1 MYFFIK
7 TFYHKSVKEI
17 SINLIFNTLGAF
29 LAAFAL
35 ECFLVPNQII
45 DGGVVGI
52 SIMASYITKINL
64 GIFLVILNLPF
75 LFMALKQ
82 YGKKFIFLALYSVSM
97 LAIFVNI
104 THHIPIITKDLLL
117 ASLFGGGILGV
128 GVGIVLKNNACMDGT
143 EILAMKISKKYPYSV
158 GEIIMFINIFIFA
171 CAGFLYG
178 WEQAMYST
186 LTYIIAYRAIDT
198 IVQGLSEEKS
208 IRIISDKGQEIGQA
222 IIENLGKTVT
232 YIEAQGGYSKANKT
246 MVYCIVPRIELY
258 KLKELIIT
266 VDKDAFLSIENVH
279 EVYGKRYKK

>member
-1 MYFFIK
+1 M
-7 TFYHKSVKEI
+7 KELTT
-17 SINLIFNTLGAF
+17 NLVFNTLGAF

-45 DGGVVGI
+45 DGGIVGI
-52 SIMASYITKINL
+52 SIMASYISKINL
-64 GIFLVILNLPF
+64 GIFLVVLNLPF
-75 LFMALKQ
+75 LFLAWREF
-82 YGKKFIFLALYSVSM
+82 GKKFIFLALYSVSA

-104 THHIPIITKDLLL
+104 VHHIPVITKDLLL
-117 ASLFGGGILGV
+117 SALFGGGILGI

-143 EILAMKISKKYPYSV
+143 EILAMKISQKYPYSV

-186 LTYIIAYRAIDT
+186 LTYLIAYRAIDT

-208 IRIISDKGQEIGQA
+208 IRIISDKGQELGQA
-222 IIENLGKTVT
+222 IIEKLDKTVT
-232 YIEAQGGYSKANKT
+232 YIQAQGGYSKAQKT

-258 KLKELIIT
+258 KLKELVISI
-266 VDKDAFLSIENVH
+266 DENAFLSIENVH